1 MTVQSSQI
9 LPLSAG
15 CDCSANTTGADS
27 MGKRMTWIPLCVK
40 ASHATVCRAQS
51 QHARQ
56 VGGRHTLAGMADLV
70 RVLWWTS
77 TAALVATFGYAA
89 WSLPERVPMQV
100 GFSGEPT
107 SWDSKGGLLA
117 ALALGLGSALMMGVL
132 ARGIGRSM
140 SLDFVNVPH
149 KQRWLP
155 GHEDQLRSRVAT
167 DLYAV
172 GTLTSTMLAALTLGT
187 TAIAHGSRTMPDWVT
202 AVAVGCIVLLL
213 VQIVVMVTVRYRSP
227 D

>member
-1 MTVQSSQI
+1 
-9 LPLSAG
+9 
-15 CDCSANTTGADS
+15 
-27 MGKRMTWIPLCVK
+27 
-40 ASHATVCRAQS
+40 
-51 QHARQ
+51 
-56 VGGRHTLAGMADLV
+56 
-70 RVLWWTS
+70 
-77 TAALVATFGYAA
+77 
-89 WSLPERVPMQV
+89 MQV
-100 GFSGEPT
+100 GLSGEPT
-107 SWDSKGGLLA
+107 DWGSKGGLLA